1 MMNAFR
7 GGECV
12 LVIPATTVS
21 GCGAISVYTVA
32 MPDVDDL
39 QETFFATTWDLHGFD
54 HMGLAVVHA
63 QTELAG
69 GAGETENVR
78 PCASTI
84 PSGVVAGEAV
94 SRVHSLTW
102 WRRGP
107 VEGGVVM
114 RGGHRG
120 SWSHVGVAAERK
132 RTRGALEPA
141 RRTGISFT

>member
-1 MMNAFR
+1 
-7 GGECV
+7 
-12 LVIPATTVS
+12 
-21 GCGAISVYTVA
+21 
-32 MPDVDDL
+32 
-39 QETFFATTWDLHGFD
+39 
-54 HMGLAVVHA
+54 MGLAVVHA
-63 QTELAG
+63 QTELTG
-69 GAGETENVR
+69 GGRNRERIAAT
-78 PCASTI
+78 

-132 RTRGALEPA
+132 RDTRRL
-141 RRTGISFT
+141 RTRPPHGDQLHVADDSGHVMRTRSVGTPSGNLHETSVLPT